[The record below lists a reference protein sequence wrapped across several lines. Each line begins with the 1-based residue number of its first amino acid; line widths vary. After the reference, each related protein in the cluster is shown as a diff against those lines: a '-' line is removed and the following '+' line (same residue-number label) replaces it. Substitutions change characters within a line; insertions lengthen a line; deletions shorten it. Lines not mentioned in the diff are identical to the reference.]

1 MLAADP
7 NNLFVMNT
15 IRSLF
20 DPSRDIN
27 RRIEKVITYDASDRA
42 RLKTEISEY
51 VVTDNI
57 ESSLDSLLSLM
68 QDAMEGGG
76 GHEIGV
82 WVSGFYG
89 SGKSSFT
96 KYLGFALDDSVELDD
111 KPFLD
116 FLRGQISSTTLKARL
131 KTVASRFPAA
141 VVMLDLASEM
151 LAGATMQEIST
162 VLYYKVLQ
170 WAGYSEEKKIAY
182 LEYMLERDER
192 YEDFK
197 RRASELLK
205 GKTWESVHNQPLVTK
220 AIASRLA
227 VEFYPELFPD
237 VKSFNDLKLEEAEF
251 ENKRVTEMLE
261 LIRRKSGKEH
271 AIIVLDEV
279 GEYLK
284 SKKSLV
290 LNLQGLAQNIKTIGG
305 GRVWILATAQQT
317 LTEDDPNAQFN
328 TTELFKLKDRFP
340 IPVDLEASDIKE
352 ICYRRLL
359 AKSSDGENELGSLFE
374 KYGQALRHSTKLKD
388 AGYFDSDLDRK
399 TFIDLYPFL
408 PQHFEILLQLLGRL
422 AKTSGGVGL
431 RSAIKV
437 IQDILIDAASLKEG
451 DQPMADRAVGN
462 LANTVTFYD
471 TLQRDI
477 QRSFK
482 FITDGV
488 GKVALQF
495 GADSME
501 LKVAKSIAV
510 LQVLEKFPVT
520 EHNLAALLHP
530 SVDAPNALVAVTN
543 AVEALNKDPLIPL
556 GEKEGSYRFMSEAVT
571 ELDRERQQI
580 IVREADRRLAFNGKL
595 REVFSPTPSAKL
607 NGVRSVACG
616 VKVISGGFQSSLA
629 GEKEPIQM
637 VVEFIEPSQYDKVR
651 QERLDDSCQ
660 RSNQN
665 QFYLIA
671 RRSNQFD
678 DLANEIH
685 RSQAIS
691 TSPKYRNATDTEIRD
706 YVKSQATRAER
717 LLNEQLEPLIRKQL
731 LGGSFIFQGQPK
743 PVSELAEELGAAS
756 NKELATVAEAVFSKY
771 GEAPLQA
778 EGNLAERFLKSD
790 LAKITTANDPLGL
803 VKKSGG
809 KTTIRTD
816 HDALKSICAYL
827 EKTGTVEGRRFLDN
841 FYDPEFGWSKD
852 TTRYLVAA
860 LLAAGEIKL
869 REAGQDITVRGE
881 EANAA
886 LKNNQS
892 FNKVGIALRG
902 EKPQPEFMSRASQR
916 LLELTGDTVLP
927 IEEEI
932 SKAAVQCLPDF
943 QQEFASLGAKL
954 TGLGLDGEDRI
965 DAIQTSI
972 TEIIRS
978 DGADAVARLGGEDSA
993 LFDDLQWAR
1002 KVKKAFDH
1010 GLAKQVSELR
1020 RYEAAL
1026 DRLPASGIP
1035 GGLRE
1040 ESSQSVAECNEFLS
1054 RDSFYDYGSE
1064 IAQRLDTIEKAVAK
1078 AASDLQAQQHD
1089 LCDAELARFQDS
1101 VAWSQIDDVDRESIS
1116 SSVEALKKSAT
1127 SDLPGLQDLLAHSFD
1142 LNASLRELEESL
1154 NRLARKREDARK
1166 EAEEAKKE
1174 AEPEAEKEITE
1185 TSLVLPS
1192 LFSSASEVDA
1202 LIAELEKIKGQLTR
1216 FAKVKINW
1224 DK

>member
-1 MLAADP
+1 
-7 NNLFVMNT
+7 MNA
-15 IRSLF
+15 IRTLF
-20 DPSRDIN
+20 DSSRDIN
-27 RRIEKVITYDASDRA
+27 RRIEKVITYDAVDSG

-57 ESSLDSLLSLM
+57 EHSLDSLLSRM
-68 QDAMEGGG
+68 QDAMEGGN

-96 KYLGFALDDSVELDD
+96 KYLGFALDDSVKLDG

-116 FLRGQISSTTLKARL
+116 FLRGQISSATLKARL
-131 KTVASRFPAA
+131 NTVASRYPAA

-182 LEYMLERDER
+182 LEYMLEKDGR
-192 YEDFK
+192 YTDFK
-197 RRASELLK
+197 NRASELLK

-237 VKSFNDLKLEEAEF
+237 VKAFNDLKLEEAEF
-251 ENKRVTEMLE
+251 ENKRVSEMLE

-290 LNLQGLAQNIKTIGG
+290 LNLQGLAQNIKNIGG
-305 GRVWILATAQQT
+305 GKVWILATAQQT

-359 AKSSDGENELGSLFE
+359 AKSSEGELELGRLFD
-374 KYGQALRHSTKLKD
+374 KFGQSLRHGTKLKD
-388 AGYFDSDLDRK
+388 AGYFDSELDRK

-408 PQHFEILLQLLGRL
+408 PQHFEILLQLLGRM

-437 IQDILIDAASLKEG
+437 IQDILIDSSSLREG
-451 DQPMADRAVGN
+451 EKPMADREAGS
-462 LANTVTFYD
+462 LANTVTFFD

-482 FITDGV
+482 YITDGV
-488 GKVALQF
+488 AKVAMQF
-495 GADSME
+495 GTESME

-530 SVDAPNALVAVTN
+530 AVDAANALVEVAN
-543 AVEALNKDPLIPL
+543 AVEALHKDPLIPL

-580 IVREADRRLAFNGKL
+580 MVREADRRLVFNGKL
-595 REVFSPTPSAKL
+595 REIFSPAPSAKL
-607 NGVRSVACG
+607 NGVRSVVSG
-616 VKVISGGFQSSLA
+616 IKVVSGGFHSSIA
-629 GEKEPIQM
+629 GEKEPVQL
-637 VVEFIEPSQYDKVR
+637 VVEFIDSSQYDKVR

-660 RSNQN
+660 RSNHN

-671 RRSNQFD
+671 RRADQFD
-678 DLANEIH
+678 DLVNEIH
-685 RSQAIS
+685 RCQSIS
-691 TSPKYRNATDTEIRD
+691 TSSKYRNAADMEIRD
-706 YVKSQATRAER
+706 YVKSQATRADR

-743 PVSELAEELGAAS
+743 PVSELGDDPGSAAS
-756 NKELATVAEAVFSKY
+756 RELATVAETVFSKY

-778 EGNLAERFLKSD
+778 EGNLAERFLKAD

-803 VKKSGG
+803 VRKSGG
-809 KTTIRTD
+809 KTTINTD
-816 HDALKSICAYL
+816 HDALKSISAYL
-827 EKTGTVEGRRFLDN
+827 EKTGTVEGRRFLDHFN
-841 FYDPEFGWSKD
+841 DPEFGWSRD

-860 LLAAGEIKL
+860 MLAAGEIKL
-869 REAGQDITVRGE
+869 RVGGKDIMVRGE
-881 EANAA
+881 EAAA
-886 LKNNQS
+886 LLKNNLS
-892 FNKVGIALRG
+892 FNKAGIALRL

-916 LLELTGDTVLP
+916 LLELTGDIVLP

-932 SKAAVQCLPDF
+932 SEAAIKCLPGY
-943 QQEFASLGAKL
+943 QQEFAPIGARLTALGIH
-954 TGLGLDGEDRI
+954 GEDRI
-965 DAIQTSI
+965 DAIQTAI

-1002 KVKKAFDH
+1002 KVKKSLDS
-1010 GLAKQVSELR
+1010 GLAKVVTELR
-1020 RYEAAL
+1020 QYESAL
-1026 DRLPASGIP
+1026 QRLPTSGIP
-1035 GGLRE
+1035 GRLRE
-1040 ESSQSVAECNEFLS
+1040 ESSPAVNECNEFLS
-1054 RDSFYDYGSE
+1054 RDSFYDYASE
-1064 IAQRLDTIEKAVAK
+1064 IAHRLDMVQNSVAT
-1078 AASDLQAQQHD
+1078 AAGDLQTQQHA
-1089 LCDAELARFQDS
+1089 LCDSELARMQDS
-1101 VAWSQIDDVDRESIS
+1101 MAWTQIDESDRDAIAD
-1116 SSVEALKKSAT
+1116 SVRQLKKSV
-1127 SDLPGLQDLLAHSFD
+1127 SPDLAGFQDLLAHNFD
-1142 LNASLRELEESL
+1142 LSSGLRDLETS
-1154 NRLARKREDARK
+1154 LARTAHEREQARK
-1166 EAEEAKKE
+1166 EASEVQEKVTLPESETEEQS
-1174 AEPEAEKEITE
+1174 TE
-1185 TSLVLPS
+1185 TSLVLPKTFRS
-1192 LFSSASEVDA
+1192 TDEVDA
-1202 LIAELEKIKGQLTR
+1202 LIAEFEKIRAKLSKGGMVVMKYEL
-1216 FAKVKINW
+1216 
-1224 DK
+1224 